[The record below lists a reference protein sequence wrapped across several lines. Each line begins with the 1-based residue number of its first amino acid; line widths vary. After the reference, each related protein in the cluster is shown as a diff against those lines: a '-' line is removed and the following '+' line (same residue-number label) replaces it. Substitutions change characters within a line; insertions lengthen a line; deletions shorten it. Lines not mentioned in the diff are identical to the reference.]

1 MSSEVIAASTRPM
14 DVQETIDVRGTPV
27 RPHFTVVIPTH
38 GRPSTLGRCL
48 ESLVASDLPGDS
60 EVLVVVNGADDESAA
75 QVRQAAAFDKRFGCI
90 HVSRRTPAGA
100 RNAALSQA
108 RGEIVY
114 FLDDDVT
121 IAPDLFSRA
130 FAAFSARPQMD
141 VIGGPNLTA
150 PGSGRFERCAGL
162 VLASPFGSGG
172 VRARY
177 YPLGT
182 VRETDDHSLI
192 LCNLAVRR
200 NALADLDEPFREHLV
215 CNEENVMLAEL
226 ARRHRRMLYDPDL
239 IVYHARRR
247 DLVSFFWQ
255 IFKYGRGRWQNTEL
269 FPSSLSAMFLAP
281 VVFLLYLIGLPMFVT
296 PVGLIPLA
304 AYLTMLLLFSAIE
317 ARREGDPRCFAILLV
332 LFPAC
337 HIAYPAGLL
346 YQAARSL
353 LARVAD
359 PELRSDR

>member
-1 MSSEVIAASTRPM
+1 MSSAAVATGTRSM
-14 DVQETIDVRGTPV
+14 GAQETPA
-27 RPHFTVVIPTH
+27 RPIFSIVIPTH
-38 GRPSTLGRCL
+38 GRPSTLRQCL
-48 ESLVASDLPGDS
+48 ESLTASDLPGDS
-60 EVLVVVNGADDESAA
+60 EVLVVLNGADGESEA
-75 QVRQAAAFDKRFGCI
+75 QVRRAAALDQRFGCI

-130 FAAFSARPQMD
+130 LAALATRPEID
-141 VIGGPNLTA
+141 VIGGPNLTP

-177 YPLGT
+177 CPLGS

-200 NALADLDEPFREHLV
+200 CALEDLDAPFREHLV

-239 IVYHARRR
+239 IVYHARRS
-247 DLVSFFWQ
+247 DLASFFWQ

-269 FPSSLSAMFLAP
+269 FPSSISPIFLAP
-281 VVFLLYLIGLPMFVT
+281 VVFLLYLIGLPVFAT
-296 PVGLIPLA
+296 TVGLIPLA
-304 AYLTMLLLFSAIE
+304 AYFIALLSFCAIE
-317 ARREGDPRCFAILLV
+317 ARRAGDPRCFPTLLA

-346 YQAARSL
+346 YQAGRSL
-353 LARVAD
+353 FVRITEPQPL
-359 PELRSDR
+359 